1 MGAKEVI
8 QGGVTVGTVLR
19 LGLLPALELRI
30 LLEQAT
36 GISRMMQIAHPEKRL
51 SIEQAQALASFVQR
65 RIQGEPIAYITGF
78 KEFFGLPFKV
88 TPDVLIPRPETE
100 LLVEL
105 ALNVLP
111 QGGGL
116 LDMGTGSGAIAVA
129 IAHERPDA
137 QVVATDVSDGA
148 LAVARE
154 NAALNL
160 EPNQAI
166 RFLPGSWFDA
176 LEAGMRFDVI
186 VSNPPYIEAGDVH
199 LSQGDLRFEPQGALT
214 DFADGLSALGML
226 VDGAPKYLN
235 ENGWLLM
242 EHDYNQSEAVVALL
256 TKRGFSAVQTWPDLA
271 GIGRVTGGQWQLSQ

>member
-36 GISRMMQIAHPEKRL
+36 GISRMMQIAHPEKPL
-51 SIEQAQALASFVQR
+51 SSEQAQVLASLVQR

-214 DFADGLSALGML
+214 DFADGLSALGIL

-242 EHDYNQSEAVVALL
+242 EHGYNQSEAVVALL